1 MSRYSDIEILR
12 TLKGNR
18 YYATNFYP
26 TIPLSDSDIYVI
38 TDERDRYDLLANQ
51 YYNDS
56 SLWWIIASAN
66 TSTRSALNV
75 EKGVQLRIPAS
86 KEQALQLYNEV
97 NRNR

>member
-66 TSTRSALNV
+66 PLIPPTSIYPPAGSQIRISLN
-75 EKGVQLRIPAS
+75 ITS
-86 KEQALQLYNEV
+86 ILQEYSNI
-97 NRNR
+97 NRF